1 MSENDI
7 GKEVYSGAAEF
18 GRIRAAIGFVV
29 GVIVGTIFIIGGV
42 ALIKKKV
49 KLTGKVQGTVTNHPS
64 CTLHQDDQDQSLFK
78 CLDVN
83 IKYTVGDKDYNITV
97 QTDSSTKYSNNT
109 TMNVYFNPSNPGN
122 GQLLSDDMH
131 VLGWVGLVLGII
143 LVIGSSV
150 QLWLSRKY
158 KFVAAAQ
165 GVGGAI
171 SIAENIF

>member
-18 GRIRAAIGFVV
+18 GRIRAAISFVL
-29 GVIVGTIFIIGGV
+29 GVIVGTIFIIVGV
-42 ALIKKKV
+42 VLIKKKV
-49 KLTGKVQGTVTNHPS
+49 KLTGKAQGTVTNYPS
-64 CTLHQDDQDQSLFK
+64 CTLHQDDQDQPLFK
-78 CLDVN
+78 CVDVN
-83 IKYTVGDKDYNITV
+83 IKYTVEGKDYNITV
-97 QTDSSTKYSNNT
+97 QTDSNMKYSKNS
-109 TMNVYFNPSNPGN
+109 TMNIYFNPSNPGN

-131 VLGWVGLVLGII
+131 VLGWIGLVLGII

-158 KFVAAAQ
+158 KVVAAAQ

-171 SIAENIF
+171 EIAKNIF

>member
-18 GRIRAAIGFVV
+18 GRIRAAISFVL
-29 GVIVGTIFIIGGV
+29 GVIIGIVFIIGGV

-49 KLTGKVQGTVTNHPS
+49 KLTGKVQGTVTNNPT
-64 CTLHQDDQDQSLFK
+64 CTLHKDDQDMSLFK
-78 CLDVN
+78 CTDVD
-83 IKYTVGDKDYNITV
+83 IKYTVEGKDYNITV
-97 QTDSSTKYSNNT
+97 QTDSSTKYSLNT
-109 TMNVYFNPSNPGN
+109 TMNVYFNPSNPAN

-131 VLGWVGLVLGII
+131 VLGWIGLVLGII

-158 KFVAAAQ
+158 KVVAAAQ
-165 GVGGAI
+165 GVEGAI
-171 SIAENIF
+171 DIVKNIF